1 MNDWW
6 NYLVHSEVGGE
17 RKNHKYYARVVVGT
31 DKHGRVQYRYFT
43 MPGSMVRTKPEN
55 KTRTKII
62 KSLAKIRKS

>member
-6 NYLVHSEVGGE
+6 NYLAHSEVGGE
-17 RKNHKYYARVVVGT
+17 RKDHKYYARVVVGT
-31 DKHGRVQYRYFT
+31 DIFT

-62 KSLAKIRKS
+62 KSLAKTRKS